1 MRKDT
6 GDYIFRNSQGKKQHL
21 HILYMDQ
28 DLMILNKPSGLRVI
42 PDRWNHELINVFEL
56 LKDVSISPLEDN
68 ESNIWIVHRLDAE
81 TSGLLICSRNA
92 DAHKLLNQM
101 FEQGKIQ
108 KTYLAIVKG
117 CPSLPEGTIDFP
129 LLLTNHGKVKI
140 HPGGKTSLTQYR
152 LVEQFQHFSL
162 LEVYP
167 KTGRMHQIRVHL
179 QGIGHPLAVDS
190 KYGGF
195 HSIKIND
202 LKKIKYLSE
211 NKPSALIARLTLHA
225 WKLSFLHPV
234 QQRMMNFEADIPKDF
249 QALLKALRK
258 WDRI

>member
-1 MRKDT
+1 MRKETD
-6 GDYIFRNSQGKKQHL
+6 DYIFRNSQGKKQRL

-28 DLMILNKPSGLRVI
+28 DLMILNKPAGLRVI
-42 PDRWNHELINVFEL
+42 PDRWNHELINVFDL
-56 LKDVSISPLEDN
+56 LKDVSIRPLEAD
-68 ESNIWIVHRLDAE
+68 EQNIWIVHRLDAE

-92 DAHKLLNQM
+92 DAHKMLNQM

-117 CPSLPEGTIDFP
+117 CPSPPEGTIDFP

-140 HPGGKTSLTQYR
+140 HPSGKASLTHYR

-195 HSIKIND
+195 HSIKISD
-202 LKKIKYLSE
+202 LKKIKLSSE
-211 NKPSALIARLTLHA
+211 NEPSALISRLTLHA
-225 WKLSFLHPV
+225 WKLSFLHPA
-234 QQRMMNFEADIPKDF
+234 QQQMMNFEADIPKDF